1 MTFGDGTISDVTVD
15 MIDVK
20 SDLSAFVFGTSTAY
34 YAYTMTTT
42 TPAAPAPAG
51 KAGKAG
57 KNTPA
62 PAPPSP
68 PSPSVTTITSSN
80 APLVGL
86 YSAGDPTLTLSYLS
100 WLKYFT
106 SISFSNT

>member
-1 MTFGDGTISDVTVD
+1 MTFGDGTISDVTMD

-20 SDLSAFVFGTSTAY
+20 SDLSAIVFGTSTAY
-34 YAYTMTTT
+34 YAYTITTT

-51 KAGKAG
+51 KAGK
-57 KNTPA
+57 K
-62 PAPPSP
+62 APPPP

-86 YSAGDPTLTLSYLS
+86 YSVGDPTLTLSYLS

-106 SISFSNT
+106 STSFSNT

>member
-20 SDLSAFVFGTSTAY
+20 SDLSAIVFGTSTAY
-34 YAYTMTTT
+34 YAYTITTT
-42 TPAAPAPAG
+42 TSPAPPPAG
-51 KAGKAG
+51 KVDKKA
-57 KNTPA
+57 P
-62 PAPPSP
+62 PPPPPPPPSP
-68 PSPSVTTITSSN
+68 PVTTITSSN

-86 YSAGDPTLTLSYLS
+86 YSVGDPTLTLSYLS

-106 SISFSNT
+106 STSFSNT

>member
-1 MTFGDGTISDVTVD
+1 MTFGDGTISDVTMD

-20 SDLSAFVFGTSTAY
+20 SDLSAIVFGTSTAY
-34 YAYTMTTT
+34 YAYTITTT

-51 KAGKAG
+51 KAGK
-57 KNTPA
+57 KA
-62 PAPPSP
+62 PPPPPSP
-68 PSPSVTTITSSN
+68 PVTTITSSN

-86 YSAGDPTLTLSYLS
+86 YSVGDPTLTLSYLS

-106 SISFSNT
+106 STSFSNT

>member
-1 MTFGDGTISDVTVD
+1 MTFGDGTISDVTMD

-20 SDLSAFVFGTSTAY
+20 SDLSAIVFGTSTAY
-34 YAYTMTTT
+34 YAYTITTT

-51 KAGKAG
+51 KAGK
-57 KNTPA
+57 KTP
-62 PAPPSP
+62 PPPPSP
-68 PSPSVTTITSSN
+68 PVTTITSSN

-86 YSAGDPTLTLSYLS
+86 YSVGDPTLTLSYLS

-106 SISFSNT
+106 STSFSNT

>member
-20 SDLSAFVFGTSTAY
+20 SDLSAIVFGTSTAY
-34 YAYTMTTT
+34 YAYTITTT

-51 KAGKAG
+51 KAGK
-57 KNTPA
+57 K
-62 PAPPSP
+62 APPPP

-86 YSAGDPTLTLSYLS
+86 YSVGDPTLTLSYLS

-106 SISFSNT
+106 STSFSNT